1 MKSKSG
7 ISLLGKYL
15 RKYNENLLENSVIN
29 ADYKVEYKQWTT
41 NFILYMNLPW
51 IVRSSTLEKSL
62 YKWIE
67 ESMAKL

>member
-1 MKSKSG
+1 MKSKAG

-15 RKYNENLLENSVIN
+15 RKYNKNLLENSVFN
-29 ADYKVEYKQWTT
+29 AVYKVEYKQWAT

-62 YKWIE
+62 SKWIE
-67 ESMAKL
+67 E